1 MERAGKELTTCM
13 NGRPTTRDLQ
23 EADALSKHMFMVS
36 EYKFEHVCYQLSD
49 SQCNETGFQFAFNLC
64 RDFLRLRVRPEI
76 GFTVLVT
83 PKWMFVGV
91 ITQPYAKTA

>member
-1 MERAGKELTTCM
+1 
-13 NGRPTTRDLQ
+13 
-23 EADALSKHMFMVS
+23 
-36 EYKFEHVCYQLSD
+36 
-49 SQCNETGFQFAFNLC
+49 LC

-91 ITQPYAKTA
+91 ITQPYTLTAKGYPVYLDGFSFAGLVSLQNSTPKWPATAGLVN